1 MKHSILDS
9 LKSRKFRYGGYATLL
24 AVAVIAVAIGVNL
37 VVDQIPAA
45 KLDMTQERLYSLSDQ
60 TEKLLDGLAADVT
73 ITTLG
78 RPGAE
83 DKLVKEV
90 LERMAARSRHIKLQ
104 TIDPE
109 ANPGWAKPYAS
120 SGTLRAGSLVVAVS
134 EKKFKIIDSYD
145 LYNYQMDQQT
155 YQQQVTSLAAEQR
168 LVSALQFVTAAKN
181 VTVYVLKGYD
191 AQSLL
196 DYGLSSK
203 VQDQNYEVK
212 DLDLIAAGGVP
223 ADADVV
229 LLANPGLDLS
239 AADADHLRAYLAGGG
254 RMLILLDLSQIA
266 ERTPQLEELL
276 GNYGLG
282 VQRLLVVEGDTN
294 RYAYNRPFYLL
305 PKYEYHDIVSPLSN
319 ANLPLL
325 VPGAMALK
333 VLDLKKRSLTI
344 EALLATSANSWGKVN
359 YSSAATAEKERG
371 DVEGP
376 FTLAY
381 AVTDPA
387 PTANGRDTKLVVV
400 SSAQFLDSNLQQV
413 AAGNADFFL
422 NSLSWLSEKK
432 DDISVSAKSL
442 MSYPLR
448 ISTLWG
454 LILSAVVIFVI
465 PLGVLGAGLGVW
477 LRRRHL

>member
-90 LERMAARSRHIKLQ
+90 LDRMAARSRHIKLQ

-181 VTVYVLKGYD
+181 VTVYVVKGYD

-239 AADADHLRAYLAGGG
+239 TADADHLRAYLAGGG

-319 ANLPLL
+319 ADLPLL
-325 VPGAMALK
+325 MPGAMALK
-333 VLDLKKRSLTI
+333 VLDLKKRSLTV
-344 EALLATSANSWGKVN
+344 EALLTTSQNSWGKVN

-387 PTANGRDTKLVVV
+387 PTAGGRDTKLVVV

-422 NSLSWLSEKK
+422 NGLSWLSEKK
-432 DDISVSAKSL
+432 DDIAVSPKSL

-454 LILSAVVIFVI
+454 LILSAVVVFVI